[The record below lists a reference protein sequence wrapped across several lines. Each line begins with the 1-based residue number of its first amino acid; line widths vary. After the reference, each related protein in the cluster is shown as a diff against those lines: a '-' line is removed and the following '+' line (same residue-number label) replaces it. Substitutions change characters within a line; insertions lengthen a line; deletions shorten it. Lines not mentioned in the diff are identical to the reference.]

1 MEQRI
6 QAVLSEIEE
15 SEDVVILYSNESGSR
30 AWGIESVDSDYDVR
44 FIYLRRPSWYLSV
57 DLFKKCDVIE
67 LPIVDEL
74 DVTGW
79 DLRKAL
85 WLFRKSNPPLN
96 EWLGSPIVYRENRP
110 TAQRLRA
117 LRDTYYSPSA
127 CAYHYLH
134 MAKGNFREYLK
145 GEEVWQKKYFYVLRP
160 LLAVRWI
167 EAEYGVVPTEF
178 RHLVESILPS
188 GKLRGAIDDLIA
200 RKLAGAELDLG
211 PRIPVISD
219 FIEKELERHEVAK
232 FKKIPGFHSFEPL
245 NDLFRQELTEVYG
258 SA

>member
-6 QAVLSEIEE
+6 HAALSEIEA

-44 FIYLRRPSWYLSV
+44 FLYLRRPSWYLSV
-57 DLFKKCDVIE
+57 DLFKKPDVIE

-74 DVTGW
+74 DITGW

-110 TAQRLRA
+110 TASRLRA

-145 GEEVWQKKYFYVLRP
+145 GEEIRHKKYFYVLRP
-160 LLAVRWI
+160 LLAIRWI

-188 GKLRGAIDDLIA
+188 GELRRAIDELIA
-200 RKLAGAELDLG
+200 RKLVGEELDLG

-219 FIEKELERHEVAK
+219 FIEKELVRHENAR
-232 FKKIPGFHSFEPL
+232 FKKTPVLHSFGPL
-245 NDLFRQELTEVYG
+245 NELFRQELTEVYG
-258 SA
+258 DT